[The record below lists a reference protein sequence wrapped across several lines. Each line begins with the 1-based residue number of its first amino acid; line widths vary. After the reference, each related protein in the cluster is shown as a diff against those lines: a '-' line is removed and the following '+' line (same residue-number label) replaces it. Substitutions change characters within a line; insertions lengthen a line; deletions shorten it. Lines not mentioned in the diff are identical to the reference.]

1 MKATTK
7 LMALGAIGAA
17 AYGVARATRR
27 RKPSTDVDSMFDA
40 SDVHDISEVSDTT
53 AVDTPV
59 IVTEEVVVITEA
71 GPYEVDLELIPA
83 DRGRNDNR

>member
-17 AYGVARATRR
+17 AYGVAKAKRRA
-27 RKPSTDVDSMFDA
+27 KPTTDVHSMFDA
-40 SDVHDISEVSDTT
+40 SDVHDISDVTDTT

-59 IVTEEVVVITEA
+59 IVTEEVIVITEA

-83 DRGRNDNR
+83 DRGTNRNG

>member
-27 RKPSTDVDSMFDA
+27 AKPTTNVDSLFDA
-40 SDVHDISEVSDTT
+40 SDVHDISDITDTT
-53 AVDTPV
+53 AIDEPV
-59 IVTEEVVVITEA
+59 IVTEEVVVITET
-71 GPYEVDLELIPA
+71 GPYEVDLELIPT